1 MEHARCISKKMGSVL
16 RAALVGNL
24 GGLSSFLLSLDGGDL
39 AGKSRVDVLI
49 PVNGYKRAY
58 NRRTGYGQLPVYQFK
73 LTASAAQLCVSC
85 RVCMQVCGVLETK
98 NAHTLRTAVWK

>member
-1 MEHARCISKKMGSVL
+1 MLSAYQTGSVL
-16 RAALVGNL
+16 RAALIGNL

-58 NRRTGYGQLPVYQFK
+58 NKRTGYGQLLKLSVRFK
-73 LTASAAQLCVSC
+73 LTAYAAPF
-85 RVCMQVCGVLETK
+85 
-98 NAHTLRTAVWK
+98 